1 MFNLATFTMPLIT
14 ARQTKTTD
22 NGFPSRIPT
31 LAEPT
36 GVGNS
41 AAQAT
46 ASAVFDLIGDDAR
59 VDGRSERN
67 KIVIVPFGAGA
78 DTNTFS
84 LRVIGWRVAYD
95 RGTARR
101 PDTAVWIPVPLVE
114 LLCTMSTPVG
124 VTGGF
129 LTASD
134 RFCDT
139 IALTGTTANDD
150 VDLSITSPANDTIA
164 HAIVDCK
171 GNQKV
176 ELIFTTGASATSCN
190 ALVAWI

>member
-1 MFNLATFTMPLIT
+1 MFNLATFTMPFIT

-22 NGFPSRIPT
+22 AAFPSRIPT
-31 LAEPT
+31 LTEPT
-36 GVGNS
+36 GLGDS

-46 ASAVFDLIGDDAR
+46 ASAVFDLIGDEPRA
-59 VDGRSERN
+59 DGRSERN
-67 KIVIVPFGAGA
+67 KIVVVPFGAGS

-84 LRVIGWRVAYD
+84 LRVIGWRIAYD
-95 RGTARR
+95 RNKARR
-101 PDTAVWIPVPLVE
+101 SDTAVWIPITLVE
-114 LLCTMSTPVG
+114 LLCTLSTPVG

-139 IALTGTTANDD
+139 IALTGSTANDD
-150 VDLSITSPANDTIA
+150 VDLSITSPADNTIA
-164 HAIVDCK
+164 HAVVDCK
-171 GNQKV
+171 GCQKV
-176 ELIFTTGASATSCN
+176 ELTFQIGVSATSAN